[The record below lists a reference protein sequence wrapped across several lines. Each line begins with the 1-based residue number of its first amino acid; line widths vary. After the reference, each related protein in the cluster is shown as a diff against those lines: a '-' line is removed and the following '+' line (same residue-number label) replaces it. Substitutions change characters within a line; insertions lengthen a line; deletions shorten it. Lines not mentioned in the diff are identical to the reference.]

1 MNSKNKIIID
11 SDGKIITDSKGDGL
25 GHGLG
30 HGLAICGVCGLI
42 VAELYFKAHGWII
55 GWSIFALVLA
65 L

>member
-25 GHGLG
+25 GHGL
-30 HGLAICGVCGLI
+30 AICGICGLI
-42 VAELYFKAHGWII
+42 VAEIYFKAHGWII
-55 GWSIFALVLA
+55 GWSIFALILA